1 MGTHG
6 VASLASVNLVSLK
19 MIQSVLIL
27 STVIACIT
35 ADVFTTT
42 TSFTVKAGKTKATA
56 TCDFTITYTGDTVSK
71 EDSKVKCSIPW
82 PKASALAST
91 VTKSI
96 TVGDVAGTVLTA
108 EVTFKLDKKKKKAAS
123 TVKTTLK
130 STTSIPFTADA
141 SFYPASL
148 WCPQEDTIIFGSGT
162 YGSVV
167 NEAAADSYDQCAQR
181 CAEFTSE
188 SGNSPCFSWTFNSN
202 ADAVLGLSGGT
213 CRLLAYMEVSS
224 IAAIGVQSG
233 YHKCWNAM
241 LTSTAP

>member
-1 MGTHG
+1 MG
-6 VASLASVNLVSLK
+6 VASLASVNLVSLNLVSLK

-91 VTKSI
+91 VTKSF

-130 STTSIPFTADA
+130 STTSVPFTADA

-148 WCPQEDTIIFGSGT
+148 WCPQE
-162 YGSVV
+162 
-167 NEAAADSYDQCAQR
+167 EAMIPWS
-181 CAEFTSE
+181 T
-188 SGNSPCFSWTFNSN
+188 
-202 ADAVLGLSGGT
+202 
-213 CRLLAYMEVSS
+213 RLLLTPMTSAPR
-224 IAAIGVQSG
+224 GVLSLPVRVATLPASHG
-233 YHKCWNAM
+233 PST
-241 LTSTAP
+241 LTLTLFLD